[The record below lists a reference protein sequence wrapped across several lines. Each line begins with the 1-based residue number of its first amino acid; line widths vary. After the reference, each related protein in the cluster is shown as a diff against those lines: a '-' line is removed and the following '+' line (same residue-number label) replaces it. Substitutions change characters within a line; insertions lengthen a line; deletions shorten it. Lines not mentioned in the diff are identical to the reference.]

1 VSHDPYKPGRTRP
14 RGVTAVALFFVF
26 GAFMSALAAV
36 MLLFPHSVLEP
47 LWRINP
53 RGHEGFVRMGAGAI
67 VLMVA
72 VCAACATAAA
82 GLWRMS
88 RVGYVV
94 ALVILVVN
102 IGGDLVNSL
111 ALHDWRTILGAPVG
125 GAMIWYLVRQ
135 RGTFR
140 NSTMRV
146 P

>member
-1 VSHDPYKPGRTRP
+1 
-14 RGVTAVALFFVF
+14 
-26 GAFMSALAAV
+26 
-36 MLLFPHSVLEP
+36 
-47 LWRINP
+47 
-53 RGHEGFVRMGAGAI
+53 
-67 VLMVA
+67 MVA

-140 NSTMRV
+140 NATM
-146 P
+146 